1 MKIALV
7 TLNSELS
14 CYLGLK
20 LLWVPIALGARC
32 SHKMTFLGPSRS
44 CWNGTSSALQQFEIT
59 SKGTRVLCTI
69 NKSAHTRKVWKL
81 SKLSSYLVTLGNVLP
96 RVHLAL
102 GACC

>member
-59 SKGTRVLCTI
+59 SKGTRVLCVLSI
-69 NKSAHTRKVWKL
+69 KVPIRKKSGN
-81 SKLSSYLVTLGNVLP
+81 LVNYP
-96 RVHLAL
+96 RILL
-102 GACC
+102 L